1 MTNIQHDDDRIPE
14 MIAKID
20 EFRET
25 LRAAIVEVMG
35 ESEGSV
41 YQAKSHAALTRIA
54 ETLDDVPDVTLFNIA
69 TLNEASRGSIM
80 SLVKIHLLA
89 SGLGP
94 TLDHENAVAFL
105 AEFQPVIDRVRRPR
119 LN

>member
-1 MTNIQHDDDRIPE
+1 MTNIPE
-14 MIAKID
+14 MISKID
-20 EFRET
+20 DFRET

-69 TLNEASRGSIM
+69 TLNEASRGTVM
-80 SLVKIHLLA
+80 SLMKISLLA
-89 SGLGP
+89 SGMGP
-94 TLDHENAVAFL
+94 TLDHADAVAFL
-105 AEFQPVIDRVRRPR
+105 ADFNPLIDCVRRRR